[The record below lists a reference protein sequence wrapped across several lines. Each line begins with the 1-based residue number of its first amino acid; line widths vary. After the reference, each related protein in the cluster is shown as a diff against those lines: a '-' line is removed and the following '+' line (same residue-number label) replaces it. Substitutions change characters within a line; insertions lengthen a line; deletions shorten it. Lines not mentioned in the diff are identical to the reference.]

1 MNAWNRSKS
10 RQGFGVGFR
19 IFDVV
24 EAGCSRMTSGGRGR
38 SKTHQASTPRPLPP
52 WKLINHLLLFPALLK
67 SRCSTESSSSKDSK
81 LATPNSRS
89 CMPTSTSPSFLPCTF
104 CRSRSGSAMQAAL
117 GGGLVEGYTEALFVP
132 PMPLLADDKYYMD
145 MVATADAKSELHQYW
160 KLWGLEDASLIGDFA
175 MLSSNVE
182 NNPKRD
188 FLTDKF
194 ARRRGTC
201 TSCCLITVASLSRRC
216 FRIAYGL
223 ILCSVK

>member
-1 MNAWNRSKS
+1 MR
-10 RQGFGVGFR
+10 
-19 IFDVV
+19 
-24 EAGCSRMTSGGRGR
+24 
-38 SKTHQASTPRPLPP
+38 
-52 WKLINHLLLFPALLK
+52 
-67 SRCSTESSSSKDSK
+67 
-81 LATPNSRS
+81 
-89 CMPTSTSPSFLPCTF
+89 
-104 CRSRSGSAMQAAL
+104 AAL
-117 GGGLVEGYTEALFVP
+117 GALCGLVEGYTEALFVP
-132 PMPLLADDKYYMD
+132 PMPLRADDKFNMD
-145 MVATADAKSELHQYW
+145 MVATADAKSELHRYW

-201 TSCCLITVASLSRRC
+201 TSCCLITVASLSRRY

>member
-1 MNAWNRSKS
+1 MD
-10 RQGFGVGFR
+10 GFT
-19 IFDVV
+19 D
-24 EAGCSRMTSGGRGR
+24 
-38 SKTHQASTPRPLPP
+38 
-52 WKLINHLLLFPALLK
+52 
-67 SRCSTESSSSKDSK
+67 
-81 LATPNSRS
+81 
-89 CMPTSTSPSFLPCTF
+89 
-104 CRSRSGSAMQAAL
+104 
-117 GGGLVEGYTEALFVP
+117 ALFVP

-182 NNPKRD
+182 NNPKRN
-188 FLTDKF
+188 FLTDEF

-201 TSCCLITVASLSRRC
+201 TSCCLITVASLSRRY